1 MNLLLDH
8 APSIGLVF
16 FFTVFVWIAYRTYR
30 PSAKKT
36 IQSYAFIPL
45 EEDN

>member
-1 MNLLLDH
+1 MNQLLDH
-8 APSIGLVF
+8 APTIGLVF

-30 PSAKKT
+30 PGVKKT
-36 IQSYAFIPL
+36 IQSHAFIPL